1 MSPSAVRR
9 FLVADS
15 TAQPKVDVPVCYKY
29 VNANPIPPTGGTG
42 TLFVTTIAQLTVSAT
57 AKPTTVAAG
66 TTSQLKASVTGGVP
80 PYSFAWC
87 PTASLS
93 DPTLANPVAKPG
105 TTTTYTVVVTDSV
118 PNTASATA
126 TVTVGSSAG
135 FKVEVDIPF
144 DTPSQVSVTVGN
156 NVCLASVTFFPDR
169 PPLQTTCAQQVP
181 SGTQVLLT
189 VVKFPPGSTK
199 LSGWN
204 GVTCDTTTPTTCTFT
219 VTKDTFA
226 IPIFL

>member
-1 MSPSAVRR
+1 
-9 FLVADS
+9 
-15 TAQPKVDVPVCYKY
+15 
-29 VNANPIPPTGGTG
+29 
-42 TLFVTTIAQLTVSAT
+42 
-57 AKPTTVAAG
+57 
-66 TTSQLKASVTGGVP
+66 
-80 PYSFAWC
+80 
-87 PTASLS
+87 
-93 DPTLANPVAKPG
+93 
-105 TTTTYTVVVTDSV
+105 VVTDSV

-226 IPIFL
+226 IPIFLWDCGRRLPRGRLLGGAWRTPPCTVTVAADSVYSLPAASITTIRGKV